1 MWGWVVCA
9 SDVPDVLLCDSCLNA
24 LTGVLAAAP
33 YRYLVPPGA
42 VASARAM
49 LRGTR
54 AAHLA
59 LVPLLGVRRLTERC
73 PQCQTK
79 DLTRITERGPVM
91 CDYCGLSV
99 QEADQ

>member
-1 MWGWVVCA
+1 MAVACA
-9 SDVPDVLLCDSCLNA
+9 R
-24 LTGVLAAAP
+24 LAAAP
-33 YRYLVPPGA
+33 YRYLAPPRA
-42 VASARAM
+42 VASARAT

-54 AAHLA
+54 AARLA

-79 DLTRITERGPVM
+79 GLTRITERGPAV

-99 QEADQ
+99 QEATQ